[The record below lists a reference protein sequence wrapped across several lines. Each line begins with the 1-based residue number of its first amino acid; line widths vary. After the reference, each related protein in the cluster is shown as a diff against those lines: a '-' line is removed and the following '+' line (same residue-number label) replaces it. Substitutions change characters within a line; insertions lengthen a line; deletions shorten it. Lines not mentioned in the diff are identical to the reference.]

1 MIKVF
6 IMKALNYCFIA
17 LIGLTIITSSCKK
30 DDDKEESITITDND
44 VIGNWTVTSSA
55 SGSGIVAGVSIN
67 FIDGGTLYVTGLGS
81 GSWTIQ
87 SNNQIVLD
95 FSDTDGFTLTVTKIN
110 DDGSM
115 TLADD
120 SELVYVIERSDIS
133 VTTADIAG
141 YWSVT
146 SVKGTSSY
154 GIAEGSKINLLN
166 TGSFRISG
174 IGYGTWNVQKKNEVQ
189 MVISGTTIILSVI
202 ATEDEG
208 ATVTLSDASGIV
220 YVIENGSLKIESSN
234 IIGSWELTSLSAASA
249 YGLIVGTTM
258 TFENDGTLE
267 MPGFGTGTW
276 LIQNDDEIKLHIAG
290 VDVIMTAVLLENDEK
305 SISIADVQGVIYEM
319 TKTIILT
326 DNDIKGNWSVSSV
339 TGTSAYGISTATL
352 IEFAPGG
359 VLNLS
364 GNMVGT
370 GTWKI
375 QNNNEIALNIFNTDI
390 VMSIT
395 SIADDR
401 TIYTF
406 SDPQGVIY
414 VITRNA

>member
-1 MIKVF
+1 
-6 IMKALNYCFIA
+6 MKALNYCLVA

-44 VIGNWTVTSSA
+44 VIGNWNVTSSA

-87 SNNQIVLD
+87 SNNQIVFD
-95 FSDTDGFTLTVTKIN
+95 FSDADDLTLTVTKIN
-110 DDGSM
+110 DDGSIS
-115 TLADD
+115 LADD
-120 SELVYVIERSDIS
+120 SELVYVIERKDIS
-133 VTTADIAG
+133 VTNADIAG

-146 SVKGTSSY
+146 SVKGISSY
-154 GIAEGSKINLLN
+154 GIAEGGKINLLK
-166 TGSFRISG
+166 TGSFGMSG
-174 IGYGTWNVQKKNEVQ
+174 IGFGTWNVENNNEVQ

-202 ATEDEG
+202 AIENER
-208 ATVTLSDASGIV
+208 ATVTLSDASGTV
-220 YVIENGSLKIESSN
+220 YVIEKGSLTIESSN

-249 YGLIVGTTM
+249 YGLTVGTKM

-267 MPGFGTGTW
+267 MSGFGTGTW

-290 VDVIMTAVLLENDEK
+290 VDVIMTAVLLENDGK
-305 SISIADVQGVIYEM
+305 SISIADVQGVIYVM
-319 TKTIILT
+319 AKTIIIT
-326 DNDIKGNWSVSSV
+326 DIDLKGNWSVTSV
-339 TGTSAYGISTATL
+339 AGTSAYGISTATL
-352 IEFAPGG
+352 IEFATGG

-406 SDPQGVIY
+406 TDPQGIIY
-414 VITRNA
+414 VIAKNT